1 MIFIASHFHILYD
14 AYLDTDSVLSSTVFV
29 IGGIVLAA
37 LLITS
42 VAVAV
47 VAVILTVKNYCR
59 NAFVNK
65 TDR

>member
-1 MIFIASHFHILYD
+1 MIFIASHFHIFYD
-14 AYLDTDSVLSSTVFV
+14 AYLDTDSESSSTVFV

-42 VAVAV
+42 IAVAV
-47 VAVILTVKNYCR
+47 VAVICSVKNYCR
-59 NAFVNK
+59 NAFINK